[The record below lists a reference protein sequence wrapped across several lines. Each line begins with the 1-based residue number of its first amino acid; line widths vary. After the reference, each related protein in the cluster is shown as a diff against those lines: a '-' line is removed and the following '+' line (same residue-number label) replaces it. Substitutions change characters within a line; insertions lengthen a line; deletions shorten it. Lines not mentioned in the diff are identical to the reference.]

1 MGIPGA
7 GPSRRVAAILSFIIP
22 GLGQMYL
29 GKVGRGFVYLLSTA
43 FCYAAA
49 IMLIGDA
56 NRMGEPGRNSGIIG
70 VFMLLGL
77 AIPIVS
83 TFGWARTSK
92 ESISVERKMKKQGR
106 SQHLL
111 GVMRSDLR
119 SSRTFL
125 CLLTLIPVS
134 CSVADNVGVFRG
146 C

>member
-49 IMLIGDA
+49 SMLIGDA

-83 TFGWARTSK
+83 TFGAALARP
-92 ESISVERKMKKQGR
+92 R
-106 SQHLL
+106 SRSRPRTEVSRGGHDVS
-111 GVMRSDLR
+111 GVIRII
-119 SSRTFL
+119 T
-125 CLLTLIPVS
+125 
-134 CSVADNVGVFRG
+134 
-146 C
+146 